1 MEKKTKAKAEM
12 LKELSKEM
20 SNDMY
25 SPMKD
30 MIGKKGMKK
39 VSVMSDSPEGL
50 KKGLSMAEKIMQ
62 AKSSQED
69 NGEEMEDESCPK
81 CKGKGCPFCQGSEE
95 SEDSEEESPEM
106 EAEED
111 ASEMS
116 PDEMEAMYE
125 MLKKKL
131 GK

>member
-1 MEKKTKAKAEM
+1 MEKKAMAKSEM

-20 SNDMY
+20 SDDMY

-30 MIGKKGMKK
+30 MLGKKGMKK

-50 KKGLSMAEKIMQ
+50 EKGLSMAEKLMKLKQ
-62 AKSSQED
+62 EQSGKS
-69 NGEEMEDESCPK
+69 ESCEE
-81 CKGKGCPFCQGSEE
+81 CSGKGCPACE
-95 SEDSEEESPEM
+95 SEEEFPEM
-106 EAEED
+106 EASDEL
-111 ASEMS
+111 SEMS
-116 PDEMEAMYE
+116 PDEMKAMYE

>member
-1 MEKKTKAKAEM
+1 M

-39 VSVMSDSPEGL
+39 VSVMSDSPEGIE
-50 KKGLSMAEKIMQ
+50 KGLSMAEKLMQ
-62 AKSSQED
+62 LKSNQENGD
-69 NGEEMEDESCPK
+69 EGEESEDESCPK
-81 CKGKGCPFCQGSEE
+81 CKGKGCPFCQASEE
-95 SEDSEEESPEM
+95 SEEESPEM
-106 EAEED
+106 EAEDEV
-111 ASEMS
+111 SEMS
-116 PDEMEAMYE
+116 SDEMEAMYE